1 MRVEVRRTLRE
12 QEYKEIADSI
22 NQLVNRQAV
31 TPKKLM
37 SIVREAKHIRK
48 TQGTSGLLRF
58 ATALPYQFFTAKE
71 LEHIQST
78 PQYREL
84 SNRLIDLLVAEG
96 VISAFEA
103 MFLRRQV

>member
-1 MRVEVRRTLRE
+1 MSRE
-12 QEYKEIADSI
+12 REYQEIADSI
-22 NQLVNRQAV
+22 NSLVGRQAV
-31 TPKKLM
+31 TSKK
-37 SIVREAKHIRK
+37 IKNTIKEAKYIRR

-58 ATALPYQFFTAKE
+58 ASALPYQFFTQQE
-71 LEHIQST
+71 LDYIQTT

-96 VISAFEA
+96 VISSFEA